1 MRSSHLA
8 PVVKN
13 LPANAGDIRDMG
25 LISGSGR
32 SPGGG
37 HGNPL
42 QNSCLEN
49 PHGQRSL
56 AATVHGVTKNW
67 TRLKRLGRHACTHNL
82 KPSLGSS
89 GQVLALYPRCRFQ
102 LCYTR
107 GSLPLCPSP
116 MLRVTAFPLN
126 VCYVKSVSLKG
137 LRALSGQEPS
147 LFSSSYE

>member
-1 MRSSHLA
+1 MLFRSDSKESTCN
-8 PVVKN
+8 V
-13 LPANAGDIRDMG
+13 GDPGSIPG
-25 LISGSGR
+25 LGR
-32 SPGGG
+32 SHAGG

-42 QNSCLEN
+42 QHSCLES